1 MTEHRAQPEALAKA
15 WASAFGGV
23 AGGREAAQKALEGAP
38 AGSLD
43 AAWAFW
49 LLALADART
58 GATEAARA
66 RLQPTRLL
74 FVQQDC
80 ARGQAMCDELEALLC
95 LQGGDVARARAIHD
109 GIDNADDPGYLPL
122 DRYLSHD
129 SRGRAAR
136 ADDDPEWALTHFHE
150 ALAAAEES
158 GVPAAQAAAL
168 DRLGAMHLA
177 LFDLEDA
184 RLHCEQALSIARAAG
199 VRGVVTS
206 AAANLIVI
214 HHAAARP
221 GEALEMAQFLL
232 DHPTLQ
238 APGAVGGAAVA
249 LALAYFASGDLERA
263 ETWLEGGTP
272 GTGTDAPTAID
283 AEGTAFWAWLN
294 TRCLM
299 QRGEPALARDL
310 AVRTL
315 AVQAQHGR
323 QGLPYHEMKLWQAAS
338 DACEAV
344 GDYPAALHHLRGAQ
358 ALYEKLVDQGLRV
371 RNRAL
376 QAAHEAARVARELE
390 QARRSRA
397 EAESDRQRLA
407 DLNRA
412 LEAEVAQNAQLQAR
426 LREQVLRDPL
436 TGLHNRRY
444 LFETAPG
451 VLELARQQRQPLSVV
466 LIDLDRF
473 KALNDNHGHAAG
485 DLVLQRM
492 AATLGSHL
500 RRQDIACRYGGE
512 EFVVVMPDADGDE
525 ATRAVQTLL
534 HHFAQEPLAYRGQ
547 PLPAPSFSAG
557 VACLPSHGDRLEQLL
572 ARADK
577 ALYRAK
583 EAGRA
588 RVEPASVTGFASLA

>member
-1 MTEHRAQPEALAKA
+1 MTDQRAQPEALAKA

-23 AGGREAAQKALEGAP
+23 AGGREQAQKALEAAP

-58 GATEAARA
+58 GATDAARA

-95 LQGGDVARARAIHD
+95 LQAGAVVRARAIHD
-109 GIDNADDPGYLPL
+109 GIDGADDPGYLPL
-122 DRYLSHD
+122 DRYLAHD
-129 SRGRAAR
+129 TRGRAAR
-136 ADDDPEWALTHFHE
+136 AADDPEWALTHFHE
-150 ALAAAEES
+150 ALTAAEES
-158 GVPAAQAAAL
+158 GVAGAHAAAL

-184 RLHCEQALSIARAAG
+184 RLHCEQALNIARAAG

-221 GEALEMAQFLL
+221 AQALEMASFLL

-238 APGAVGGAAVA
+238 APGAVSGAAVA
-249 LALAYFASGDLERA
+249 LALAFYANGDLERA

-294 TRCLM
+294 TRCLL
-299 QRGEPALARDL
+299 QRAEPTLARDL

-315 AVQAQHGR
+315 AVQTR
-323 QGLPYHEMKLWQAAS
+323 QGLPYHEMKLRQAAA

-344 GDYPAALHHLRGAQ
+344 GDFPAALYHLRQAQ

-451 VLELARQQRQPLSVV
+451 LLELARQQRQPMSVV

-473 KALNDNHGHAAG
+473 KVLNDTHGHAAG

-492 AATLGSHL
+492 AATLAGQL

-525 ATRAVQTLL
+525 ATRTVQALL
-534 HHFAQEPLAYRGQ
+534 RAFAQEPLEYRGQ
-547 PLPAPSFSAG
+547 PLPTPSFSAG
-557 VACLPSHGDRLEQLL
+557 VASLPTHGDRLEQLL

-588 RVEPASVTGFASLA
+588 RVEPALVTTFASLP